1 MSDSESDTND
11 QAGDQI
17 EHFNGPVENAWLLK
31 IPEFKQAD
39 NPHGLAEES
48 SFACLFPKYR
58 EKYIKECWPL
68 VEKALEGHNV
78 KSELDLIQGNMT
90 VKTTRKTWDP
100 FIILKARDL
109 IKLLS
114 RSVPFEQAVKVLED
128 EISCDIIKIKNLVRN
143 KAKFVKR
150 RNRLIGPNGCTLK
163 SLELLTNCYVLVQG
177 ATVSAIGPYKG
188 LQCVRKVVEETMKN
202 IHPIYNIKALMIKR
216 ELMKD
221 DKLQDENWERFLP
234 RFQSKNTTKRK
245 MPKDAVAKKQK
256 KDKKD
261 HTPFPPPLLESK
273 VDKELAS
280 GEYFLTEAQKKAKRN
295 QERKDKEK
303 KNSETQKVRREKDFV
318 APDEGKKG
326 QKTKQDGGKVDV
338 KALKSKIAKANKKAK
353 VGK

>member
-1 MSDSESDTND
+1 MSDSESDAND
-11 QAGDQI
+11 QAGEM

-31 IPEFKQAD
+31 IPEFKPDD
-39 NPHGLAEES
+39 NPNGLLEES
-48 SFACLFPKYR
+48 SFSCLFPKYR

-68 VEKALEGHNV
+68 VEKALDGHHL
-78 KSELDLIQGNMT
+78 KAELDLIQGNMN

-114 RSVPFEQAVKVLED
+114 RSVPYEQAVKVLED

-221 DKLQDENWERFLP
+221 EKLKDENWERFLP
-234 RFQSKNTTKRK
+234 KFQSKNTTKRSK
-245 MPKDAVAKKQK
+245 PKEQK
-256 KDKKD
+256 KKKNKEF
-261 HTPFPPPLLESK
+261 TPFPPPLLESK

-280 GEYFLTEAQKKAKRN
+280 GEYFLTEKQKKAKRN
-295 QERKDKEK
+295 HERREKEK
-303 KNSETQKVRREKDFV
+303 KNADTQKVRREKDFV
-318 APDEGKKG
+318 APDESRPKKASAA
-326 QKTKQDGGKVDV
+326 TDKVDV
-338 KALKSKIAKANKKAK
+338 KALKNKIAKANKKAK
-353 VGK
+353 IKK

>member
-1 MSDSESDTND
+1 MSDSESDAND
-11 QAGDQI
+11 QAGNI

-31 IPEFKQAD
+31 IPEFKQTD
-39 NPHGLAEES
+39 NPQGLAEES
-48 SFACLFPKYR
+48 SFSCLFPKYR

-68 VEKALEGHNV
+68 VEKALDGHHL
-78 KSELDLIQGNMT
+78 KASLDLIQGNMT
-90 VKTTRKTWDP
+90 VKTSRSTWDP

-114 RSVPFEQAVKVLED
+114 RSVPFEQAVKVLDD

-221 DKLQDENWERFLP
+221 DKLKEENWERFLP
-234 RFQSKNTTKRK
+234 KFQSKNTTKRK
-245 MPKDAVAKKQK
+245 KPKEPTKKK
-256 KDKKD
+256 KEY
-261 HTPFPPPLLESK
+261 TPFPPPLLESK

-295 QERKDKEK
+295 QERINKE
-303 KNSETQKVRREKDFV
+303 QKSSSAQKRRREQDFV
-318 APDEGKKG
+318 APDESKPKKNESNSSSN
-326 QKTKQDGGKVDV
+326 KVDV

-353 VGK
+353 LNK

>member
-11 QAGDQI
+11 QAGNI

-31 IPEFKQAD
+31 IPEFKKED
-39 NPHGLAEES
+39 NPNGVLEES
-48 SFACLFPKYR
+48 SFSCLFPKYR

-68 VEKALEGHNV
+68 VEKALEGNHL
-78 KSELDLIQGNMT
+78 KAEMDLIQGNMT

-114 RSVPFEQAVKVLED
+114 RSVPFEQAVKVLDD

-221 DKLQDENWERFLP
+221 DKLKDENWERFLP
-234 RFQSKNTTKRK
+234 KFQAKNTTKRK
-245 MPKDAVAKKQK
+245 KPKEQK
-256 KDKKD
+256 KKKNKEQ
-261 HTPFPPPLLESK
+261 TPFPPPLLESK
-273 VDKELAS
+273 VDKQLAS
-280 GEYFLTEAQKKAKRN
+280 GEYFLTDAQKSVKRN

-303 KNSETQKVRREKDFV
+303 KNSQVQKTRREMDFV
-318 APDEGKKG
+318 APDESKSKMENVGSGKL
-326 QKTKQDGGKVDV
+326 DV
-338 KALKSKIAKANKKAK
+338 KALKSKIAKANKRNKK
-353 VGK
+353 

>member
-11 QAGDQI
+11 QAGDI
-17 EHFNGPVENAWLLK
+17 EHFTGPVENAWLLK
-31 IPEFKQAD
+31 IPEFKKAD
-39 NPHGLAEES
+39 NPQGLAEES
-48 SFACLFPKYR
+48 SFSCLFPKYR

-68 VEKALEGHNV
+68 VEKALDGHHL
-78 KSELDLIQGNMT
+78 KAELDLIQGNMT
-90 VKTTRKTWDP
+90 VKTTRSTWDP

-114 RSVPFEQAVKVLED
+114 RSVPFEQAVKVLDD

-221 DKLQDENWERFLP
+221 DKLKEENWERFLP
-234 RFQSKNTTKRK
+234 KFQAKNTSKRK
-245 MPKDAVAKKQK
+245 KPKDQQQK
-256 KDKKD
+256 KKKEY
-261 HTPFPPPLLESK
+261 TPFPPPLLESK

-280 GEYFLTEAQKKAKRN
+280 GEYFLTDAQKKAKRT
-295 QERKDKEK
+295 QE
-303 KNSETQKVRREKDFV
+303 RREKEQKNSNVQKQRRERDFV
-318 APDEGKKG
+318 APDERKPAKKAAG
-326 QKTKQDGGKVDV
+326 DSNKLDV

-353 VGK
+353 MGK

>member
-1 MSDSESDTND
+1 MSDSESDAND
-11 QAGDQI
+11 QAGEI

-31 IPEFKQAD
+31 IPEFKKDD
-39 NPHGLAEES
+39 NPQGMAEES
-48 SFACLFPKYR
+48 SFSCLFPKYR

-68 VEKALEGHNV
+68 VEKALDGHNL
-78 KSELDLIQGNMT
+78 KAALDLIQGNMT
-90 VKTTRKTWDP
+90 VKTTRTTWDP

-114 RSVPFEQAVKVLED
+114 RSVPFEQAVKVLDD

-221 DKLQDENWERFLP
+221 DKLKEENWERFLP
-234 RFQSKNTTKRK
+234 KFQSKNTQKRK
-245 MPKDAVAKKQK
+245 TPKEQK
-256 KDKKD
+256 KKKEF
-261 HTPFPPPLLESK
+261 TPFPPPLLESR

-280 GEYFLTEAQKKAKRN
+280 GEYFLTEAQKKAKRH
-295 QERKDKEK
+295 QERVNKE
-303 KNSETQKVRREKDFV
+303 QKSSSAQKRRREKDFV
-318 APDEGKKG
+318 APDESKPNKASIAVNSN
-326 QKTKQDGGKVDV
+326 KVDV

-353 VGK
+353 LMK

>member
-11 QAGDQI
+11 QAGNI

-31 IPEFKQAD
+31 IPEFKQDD
-39 NPHGLAEES
+39 NPNGVLEES
-48 SFACLFPKYR
+48 SFSCLFPKYR

-68 VEKALEGHNV
+68 VEKAVEGYNLRA
-78 KSELDLIQGNMT
+78 EMDLIQGNMK

-114 RSVPFEQAVKVLED
+114 RSVPFEQAVKVLSD

-221 DKLQDENWERFLP
+221 DKLKDENWERFLP
-234 RFQSKNTTKRK
+234 KFQSKNTTKRK
-245 MPKDAVAKKQK
+245 KPKEQKKK
-256 KDKKD
+256 KDKTS
-261 HTPFPPPLLESK
+261 TPFPPPLLESK
-273 VDKELAS
+273 VDKQLAS
-280 GEYFLTEAQKKAKRN
+280 GEYFLTEAQKNAKRN
-295 QERKDKEK
+295 QERRDKQK
-303 KNSETQKVRREKDFV
+303 KNSQTQKTRREKEFV
-318 APDEGKKG
+318 APDENKA
-326 QKTKQDGGKVDV
+326 KTADVGSDRLDV
-338 KALKSKIAKANKKAK
+338 KSLKNKIAKANKRNKMNK
-353 VGK
+353 

>member
-1 MSDSESDTND
+1 MSDSESDNND
-11 QAGDQI
+11 QAGDI

-31 IPEFKQAD
+31 IPEFKKED
-39 NPHGLAEES
+39 NPNGLLEES
-48 SFACLFPKYR
+48 SFSCLFPKYR

-68 VEKALEGHNV
+68 VVKALEGNNL
-78 KSELDLIQGNMT
+78 KAELDLIQGNMT

-109 IKLLS
+109 LKLLS
-114 RSVPFEQAVKVLED
+114 RSVPYEQAVKVLDD

-202 IHPIYNIKALMIKR
+202 IHPIYNIKALMIKK

-221 DKLQDENWERFLP
+221 DKLKEENWERFLP
-234 RFQSKNTTKRK
+234 KFQAKNTTKRK
-245 MPKDAVAKKQK
+245 KPKDQQK
-256 KDKKD
+256 KKNKD
-261 HTPFPPPLLESK
+261 STPFPPPLLESK
-273 VDKELAS
+273 VDKQLAS
-280 GEYFLTEAQKKAKRN
+280 GEYFLTDAQKNAKRT
-295 QERKDKEK
+295 QERRDKERKD
-303 KNSETQKVRREKDFV
+303 SQKQKARREKDFV
-318 APDEGKKG
+318 APDESKPKKA
-326 QKTKQDGGKVDV
+326 KSTAADKIDV
-338 KALKSKIAKANKKAK
+338 KALKGKIAQANKKIKARK
-353 VGK
+353 

>member
-31 IPEFKQAD
+31 IPEFKQTD

-114 RSVPFEQAVKVLED
+114 RSVPFEQA
-128 EISCDIIKIKNLVRN
+128 
-143 KAKFVKR
+143 VKR

-245 MPKDAVAKKQK
+245 KPKDAAAKKQK

>member
-1 MSDSESDTND
+1 MSDSESDGNE
-11 QAGDQI
+11 QPAGADI

-31 IPEFKQAD
+31 IPEFKAED
-39 NPHGLAEES
+39 NPNGLLEES

-68 VEKALEGHNV
+68 VEKALEGHHLRA
-78 KSELDLIQGNMT
+78 ELDLIQGNMA

-114 RSVPFEQAVKVLED
+114 RSVPFEQAVKVLDD

-221 DKLQDENWERFLP
+221 DKLKDENWERFLP
-234 RFQSKNTTKRK
+234 KFQSKNTTKRK
-245 MPKDAVAKKQK
+245 KPKVVKKK
-256 KDKKD
+256 KDY
-261 HTPFPPPLLESK
+261 TPFPPAPQENK

-280 GEYFLTEAQKKAKRN
+280 GEYFLTDAQKKAKRN
-295 QERKDKEK
+295 QERKEKEK

-318 APDEGKKG
+318 APDESKFSGKTNKG
-326 QKTKQDGGKVDV
+326 DKAGGLDV
-338 KALKSKIAKANKKAK
+338 KSLKSKIAKANKKVK
-353 VGK
+353 QNK